1 MKTIKELKNNR
12 KEYDP
17 HMWRIS
23 SESTQ
28 LSVLQDII
36 KLIDDIFRSSNFN
49 KEIAKELKQRIE
61 G

>member
-1 MKTIKELKNNR
+1 MNTIKKSKQFAINPFYRGYLLALK
-12 KEYDP
+12 
-17 HMWRIS
+17 
-23 SESTQ
+23 
-28 LSVLQDII
+28 DII